1 MQTDRIIQEHWAF
14 SENKLQDLSNRI
26 DAVIGKDTYEDLCI
40 MTIGAYGRREAN
52 NWSGIDLICIK
63 SGASE
68 DGHVPESSQ
77 ATIDAALIHILDQL
91 HLPRISPQAYY
102 LEAVLNEPGFPADD
116 RSGCSLTK
124 TFMLTEGAPV
134 YNKNFYD
141 NALRKIVAG
150 YCTDYYK
157 YTTQASAAFIIADIT
172 RHWKTIWLKNLH
184 NRKAYIYDWWGHI
197 VNLKLI
203 FNAKLACYSFIFL
216 LLARSSRLT
225 ETTLFEIA
233 RMKPLERMYRLM
245 EEVPATRTIA
255 DSIISQYIGF
265 LTLHNQSIE
274 TLKEYFKSESKR
286 REVYHSGEV
295 HFSQKIVNLLQLLTG
310 TDAALLRYLII

>member
-1 MQTDRIIQEHWAF
+1 MQADKIIQEHWTY
-14 SENKLQDLSNRI
+14 SENKLQELSNRI
-26 DAVIGKDTYEDLCI
+26 DAVLEKDTYEDLCI

-63 SGASE
+63 KGAPEEANVSG
-68 DGHVPESSQ
+68 SSPT
-77 ATIDAALIHILDQL
+77 TIDAALIHLLDQL
-91 HLPRISPQAYY
+91 NLPHIPPQTYY
-102 LEAVLNEPGFPADD
+102 LEAVLNEPGTPAND

-124 TFMLTEGAPV
+124 TFMLTEGTPV
-134 YNKNFYD
+134 YNNKFYD
-141 NALRKIVAG
+141 NALRCIAAS

-157 YTTQASAAFIIADIT
+157 YTTQATAACVIADIT
-172 RHWKTIWLKNLH
+172 RHWKTIRLQYLH
-184 NRKAYIYDWWGHI
+184 NRKADINDRWGHV

-203 FNAKLACYSFIFL
+203 FNIKLACYSFIFL
-216 LLARSSRLT
+216 LLARSARLT

-245 EEVPATRTIA
+245 EEAPATRTIA
-255 DSIISQYIGF
+255 AGIISQYIDF

-286 REVYHSGEV
+286 RAVYHSGEV
-295 HFSQKIVNLLQLLTG
+295 HFSQKIADLLQLLTS
-310 TDAALLRYLII
+310 TDAALFRYLII